1 MSALPAD
8 WRLGGE
14 WPGGQPTRAAEENQ
28 GPGQGPCG
36 MRRKTGERGR
46 GRPAGPGPGGP
57 SCPGVPGICS
67 ELRAKEPAVTPCS
80 FRTPFRLLWSPPL
93 GSPGDAPERT
103 TGPHRADPQH
113 PSPSHPYVGQPA
125 GRPGALRP
133 ILALRPATFC
143 RLQGS
148 QAPAL
153 PSTPSPASRP
163 GSEASTSQAPPDGR
177 LAVPRRSSALAGPG
191 PRVDP
196 CPAGPSTPSLGQ
208 GPGLCLACTAVT
220 SLLSRLTHR
229 AHRKQGGTAESRPLA
244 GRAAWPLGQECPQR
258 PFTGAAG
265 SPAFHLAGAR
275 GAEASRGSGCALS
288 VPRPQ
293 EALKGA
299 QATSL
304 GLAATASAHCCGL
317 GPTGPDLPAFCLSP
331 TPPPVPLQSTA
342 AAGVPPQSST
352 ALRRQFLP
360 LAKPCWA
367 CPTRPG
373 GALLPSGFKCA
384 PFCRSGPGSKCPP
397 PRERRLLT
405 AFRSRGSSTVLSK
418 SDTTA
423 EKACLSPCSTGS
435 GPRAEDWL
443 ILFAVFPSAW

>member
-80 FRTPFRLLWSPPL
+80 FRTPFRLPWSPPL
-93 GSPGDAPERT
+93 GSPGDAPERA

-113 PSPSHPYVGQPA
+113 LPHPTPTWTNQQAPGSPAAHPGLATCDLLSPA
-125 GRPGALRP
+125 GV
-133 ILALRPATFC
+133 
-143 RLQGS
+143 
-148 QAPAL
+148 
-153 PSTPSPASRP
+153 PSSRP
-163 GSEASTSQAPPDGR
+163 PVHTLPGLKAWLRGQHLPGPPDGR

-196 CPAGPSTPSLGQ
+196 CAAGPSTPSLGQ

-342 AAGVPPQSST
+342 AAGVPPQSSK